1 MKKYGTYGNL
11 NLSVLGFVLQM
22 RVLIFSPNF
31 VRVLLGW
38 DGLEVMSF
46 GVNQLCLENCMLSH
60 KISFLGSTKM
70 VNFQLLLGVNFEPW

>member
-38 DGLEVMSF
+38 DGF
-46 GVNQLCLENCMLSH
+46 GVTSFWGKPSMLR
-60 KISFLGSTKM
+60 KLYAG
-70 VNFQLLLGVNFEPW
+70 P